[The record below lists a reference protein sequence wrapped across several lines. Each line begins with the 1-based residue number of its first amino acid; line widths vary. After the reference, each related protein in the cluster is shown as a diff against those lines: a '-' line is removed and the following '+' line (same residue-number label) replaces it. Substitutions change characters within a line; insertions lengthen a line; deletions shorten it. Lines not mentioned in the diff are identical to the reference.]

1 MVNVDIDPA
10 NQKTEREEWGT
21 AKYHGNYNPTAAF
34 ELELQYL
41 VATGAVVGDLVRSS
55 DDWFT
60 ECDTDITVTNTKQC
74 YGTHSL
80 PAA

>member
-41 VATGAVVGDLVRSS
+41 VATGAVVGDLVRLG
-55 DDWFT
+55 DDRFT
-60 ECDTDITVTNTKQC
+60 
-74 YGTHSL
+74 
-80 PAA
+80 

>member
-41 VATGAVVGDLVRSS
+41 VATGAVVGGLVRLSG
-55 DDWFT
+55 DWFT
-60 ECDTDITVTNTKQC
+60 ECDTDITVTNTKRC
-74 YGTHSL
+74 YGIHSL